1 MRRRAATLFC
11 AYLLLGIISA
21 TAPAYSQQQPARAI
35 KVIVPYPP
43 GGGAD
48 VLVRILINQVG
59 AMGGPTMVVENH
71 PGAGTVIGTMD
82 AVRAAPDG
90 NTLLL
95 TNNALLL
102 APHLRKVD
110 YDPFASLDSIC
121 QVGSTPTISIV
132 NSAISLSLAQRFDRC
147 RARQAARLDVRSRHW
162 RPLAAHLRDA
172 DASCRLPHD
181 AGAVYRYA
189 PRGGGGV
196 CRSNRYRLRRLSRRP
211 LGCTSPASFVCSPRV
226 RRHGSPGCPTCRR

>member
-1 MRRRAATLFC
+1 MRRSAATLF
-11 AYLLLGIISA
+11 AHLLLGIISA

-102 APHLRKVD
+102 APHMRKVD
-110 YDPFASLDSIC
+110 YDPFASLGSIC
-121 QVGSTPTISIV
+121 QVGSIPTISIV
-132 NSAISLSLAQRFDRC
+132 NS
-147 RARQAARLDVRSRHW
+147 
-162 RPLAAHLRDA
+162 
-172 DASCRLPHD
+172 
-181 AGAVYRYA
+181 
-189 PRGGGGV
+189 
-196 CRSNRYRLRRLSRRP
+196 
-211 LGCTSPASFVCSPRV
+211 
-226 RRHGSPGCPTCRR
+226 GSPYRSLNDLIDARAPSRAP